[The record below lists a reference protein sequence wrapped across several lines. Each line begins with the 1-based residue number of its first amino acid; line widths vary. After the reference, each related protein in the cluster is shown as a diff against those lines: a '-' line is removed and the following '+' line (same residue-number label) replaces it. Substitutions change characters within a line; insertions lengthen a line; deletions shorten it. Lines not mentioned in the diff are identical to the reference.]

1 MIGNNYA
8 INRTRHQ
15 VQQSPH
21 MASQRN
27 HAFRERQSLALN
39 SAIAERLRIS
49 PDEVIGRARA
59 TLARWKG
66 MPGVWCVDLGK
77 WEKILADG
85 SPNEIY
91 AMLTGGG
98 ELSIRLRQS
107 SPFSVQLDPKERVRI
122 LRESASA

>member
-1 MIGNNYA
+1 M
-8 INRTRHQ
+8 T
-15 VQQSPH
+15 PE
-21 MASQRN
+21 RN

-39 SAIAERLRIS
+39 SAVAERLRVM
-49 PDEVIGRARA
+49 PAEVIGRARA

-77 WEKILADG
+77 WEEILAAGD
-85 SPNEIY
+85 PDEIY
-91 AMLTGGG
+91 RILTGAG

-107 SPFSVQLDPKERVRI
+107 SPFSVQLDPRERLRI